1 MKKLITVLVLGISVL
16 GISALTLDSAWA
28 HGGVKPKHGGVVQAT
43 GDLSFELTTSNNGV
57 TIHVEDHGKPLDTAG
72 MTGKLT
78 VLNGSERTE
87 AALKPAGENRLEAN
101 GVKVGSGT
109 RAVAA
114 LTSRDGTAIS
124 VRFSIK

>member
-16 GISALTLDSAWA
+16 GIPALTLDAAWA
-28 HGGVKPKHGGVVQAT
+28 HGGVKPKHGGVVQAA
-43 GDLSFELTTSNNGV
+43 GDLSFELTAGDNSV

-87 AALKPAGENRLEAN
+87 AVLKPVGENRLEAE
-101 GVKVGSGT
+101 GVKVGTGT
-109 RAVAA
+109 RAVAT
-114 LTSRDGTAIS
+114 LNSRDGTAIS

>member
-16 GISALTLDSAWA
+16 AFNAAWA
-28 HGGVKPKHGGVVQAT
+28 HGGVKPKHGGVVQAA
-43 GDLSFELTTSNNGV
+43 GDLSFELAATDNGV

-87 AALKPAGENRLEAN
+87 AELKAAGENRLEAD

-109 RAVAA
+109 RAVAT
-114 LTSRDGTAIS
+114 LTSPDGTAIS